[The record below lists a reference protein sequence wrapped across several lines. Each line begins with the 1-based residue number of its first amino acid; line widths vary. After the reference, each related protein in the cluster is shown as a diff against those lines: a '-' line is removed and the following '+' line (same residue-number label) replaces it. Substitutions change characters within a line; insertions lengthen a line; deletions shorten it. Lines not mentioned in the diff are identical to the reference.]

1 MSAETR
7 AAGGELFESRESRE
21 SREFRE
27 IRHGGQVRFVAA
39 EPGAVELHD
48 RWLRVRFPGGPLRYA
63 DFHYV
68 WLRLH
73 CEKDRH
79 PQTREPQLDVTGV
92 PDDLRPEA
100 VRLEAPARNGG
111 ESGDEDGGALVV
123 RWAEPGARV
132 SRYPLSW
139 LRTHAYAADR
149 AEPPAPAG
157 LLALTLHAR
166 DFPSDTELAH
176 AALQRVE
183 SAGAVLVRG
192 YEKVRG
198 GAVSPS
204 DTEALIEAFAGAGLE
219 IVGTHFGRI
228 EDLRTDN
235 TTNQN
240 TDQLGY
246 TNAGID
252 LHTDQPFLDRPPR
265 YQLLHCMRPAAAGG
279 DSFLADGLAGAQA
292 LAAEDLGAFRTLR
305 TTQVRFHRKQRA
317 FEREVVSPLLTLRE
331 DGTSL
336 VRCSYFTLAPQRL
349 PFAEVDGFFR
359 AYRRYMTILRDE
371 RHLLR
376 FRLGAGDFVL
386 YDNHRMLHGRSPFD
400 GTRWVRGVYF
410 NERR

>member
-1 MSAETR
+1 MRGVSGEARVARGEP
-7 AAGGELFESRESRE
+7 AG
-21 SREFRE
+21 
-27 IRHGGQVRFVAA
+27 IRHGDLPRLA
-39 EPGAVELHD
+39 PGTDAGTVELHE
-48 RWLRVRFPGGPLRYA
+48 RWLRIRFAGGPPRFA

-73 CEKDRH
+73 CDGDRH
-79 PQTREPQLDVTGV
+79 PQTREPQLDVTAV
-92 PDDLRPEA
+92 PDDLRPA
-100 VRLEAPARNGG
+100 AAHVEAPGSDG
-111 ESGDEDGGALVV
+111 SDGSDGGALVV

-132 SRYPLSW
+132 SRYPLGW
-139 LRTHAYAADR
+139 LRAHAYAAER
-149 AEPPAPAG
+149 EEPPPPPG
-157 LLALTLHAR
+157 LKALTLDAR
-166 DFPSDTELAH
+166 DFKSDPELAR

-183 SAGAVLVRG
+183 RGGAVLVRG
-192 YEKVRG
+192 YGSLRA
-198 GAVSPS
+198 GAASPA
-204 DTEALIEAFAGAGLE
+204 DTEALIRAFADAGLE

-246 TNAGID
+246 TDAGID

-265 YQLLHCMRPAAAGG
+265 YQLLHCMRPAEVGG
-279 DSFLADGLAGAQA
+279 DSFLADGILGAQA

-317 FEREVVSPLLTLRE
+317 FEREVVAPLLTLRE

-359 AYRRYMTILRDE
+359 AYRRYMMILRDE

-376 FRLGAGDFVL
+376 LRLQAGDFLL
-386 YDNHRMLHGRSPFD
+386 YDNHRMLHGRSPFQ
-400 GTRWVRGVYF
+400 GNRWVRGVYF
-410 NERR
+410 NERC

>member
-1 MSAETR
+1 MSGEARLARGEAAALRHGALSR
-7 AAGGELFESRESRE
+7 AAPG
-21 SREFRE
+21 
-27 IRHGGQVRFVAA
+27 
-39 EPGAVELHD
+39 PGAGTVELHE
-48 RWLRVRFPGGPLRYA
+48 RWLRIRFADGPPRFA

-73 CEKDRH
+73 CEGDRH
-79 PQTREPQLDVTGV
+79 PQTREPQLDVTAV
-92 PDDLRPEA
+92 PDDLRPA
-100 VRLEAPARNGG
+100 AAHVEAPG
-111 ESGDEDGGALVV
+111 SDDSDSHDSDSHDSDGALVV

-132 SRYPLSW
+132 SRYPLGW
-139 LRTHAYAADR
+139 LRAHAYAAER
-149 AEPPAPAG
+149 EEPPEPPR
-157 LLALTLHAR
+157 LLSLTLHAR
-166 DFPSDTELAH
+166 DLTSDPELAR

-183 SAGAVLVRG
+183 SGGAVLVRG
-192 YEKVRG
+192 YGSLHE
-198 GAVSPS
+198 GAASPA
-204 DTEALIEAFAGAGLE
+204 DTEALIRAFADAGLE
-219 IVGTHFGRI
+219 VVGTHFGRI

-246 TNAGID
+246 TDAGID

-265 YQLLHCMRPAAAGG
+265 YQLLHCMRPAEVGG
-279 DSFLADGLAGAQA
+279 DSFLADGILGAQA

-317 FEREVVSPLLTLRE
+317 FEREVVAPLLTLRE

-376 FRLGAGDFVL
+376 LRLHAGDFLL
-386 YDNHRMLHGRSPFD
+386 YDNHRMLHGRSAFQ
-400 GTRWVRGVYF
+400 GSRWVRGVYF
-410 NERR
+410 NERS

>member
-1 MSAETR
+1 MSGETR
-7 AAGGELFESRESRE
+7 AASGELPG
-21 SREFRE
+21 
-27 IRHGGQVRFVAA
+27 IGHGGPPRGLLGAA

-48 RWLRVRFPGGPLRYA
+48 RWLRVRFPGGPPRYA

-92 PDDLRPEA
+92 PDDLRPAA
-100 VRLEAPARNGG
+100 VQLEAPAGDG
-111 ESGDEDGGALVV
+111 DSDGDESRDGDGGALVV

-132 SRYPLSW
+132 SRYPLGW
-139 LRTHAYAADR
+139 LRAHAYAADR

-166 DFPSDTELAH
+166 DVPGDTELAR

-192 YEKVRG
+192 YGQVRG
-198 GAVSPS
+198 GAASPS

-246 TNAGID
+246 TDAGID

-265 YQLLHCMRPAAAGG
+265 YQLLHCMRPAEAGG
-279 DSFLADGLAGAQA
+279 DSFLSDGLAGAQA

-386 YDNHRMLHGRSPFD
+386 YDNHRMLHGRSPFT

-410 NERR
+410 NELS